1 MKKQREHQHDEP
13 PVETDQDQTGGDTEI
28 KDPILELEDQVAE
41 WREKYLRSLADFQNY
56 QRRALI
62 NEKQAKDEGASSV
75 LEKLLTILDNLD
87 RVLSPDVSGMSLEQV
102 VEGVRVTRDEMLRVL
117 GGLGMNKLEVTPGD
131 EFQPGRHEAMLQQP
145 SDEIEPGHIVAQFA
159 PGYALGDRVLR
170 PVKVSVAP
178 SE

>member
-1 MKKQREHQHDEP
+1 MKKQHEEEQHRDQPADES
-13 PVETDQDQTGGDTEI
+13 ESEI
-28 KDPILELEDQVAE
+28 KDPIAELEDQAAE

-56 QRRALI
+56 QRRALA
-62 NEKQAKDEGASSV
+62 NERQARDEGAASV
-75 LEKLLTILDNLD
+75 LERLLPVLDNLD
-87 RVLSPDVSGMSLEQV
+87 RVLSPDVVSMSIEQV

-117 GGLGMNKLEVTPGD
+117 SNLGMQKLEVAPGQ
-131 EFQPGRHEAMLQQP
+131 EFIPGRHEAMLQQP
-145 SDEIEPGHIVAQFA
+145 SADVEPGRIVAQFT

>member
-1 MKKQREHQHDEP
+1 
-13 PVETDQDQTGGDTEI
+13 
-28 KDPILELEDQVAE
+28 
-41 WREKYLRSLADFQNY
+41 
-56 QRRALI
+56 LI

>member
-1 MKKQREHQHDEP
+1 MKKQHEDQHEEP
-13 PVETDQDQTGGDTEI
+13 MGDASETEI
-28 KDPILELEDQVAE
+28 KDPIAELEDQAAE

-62 NEKQAKDEGASSV
+62 NERQARQEGTASV
-75 LEKLLTILDNLD
+75 LEKLLTVLDNLD
-87 RVLSPDVSGMSLEQV
+87 RVLSPDVSGMNIEQV

-117 GGLGMNKLEVTPGD
+117 SGLGMNRLDVAPGD
-131 EFQPGRHEAMLQQP
+131 EFVPGRHEAMLQQP
-145 SDEIEPGHIVAQFA
+145 SDEVEPGHIVAQFA

>member
-1 MKKQREHQHDEP
+1 MKKQREQQHEDP
-13 PVETDQDQTGGDTEI
+13 TADTGQEQAGDGAEI

-62 NEKQAKDEGASSV
+62 NEKQARQEGKSSV
-75 LEKLLTILDNLD
+75 LEGLLTVLDNLD
-87 RVLSPDVSGMSLEQV
+87 RVLSPDVSSMTLEQV

-117 GGLGMNKLEVTPGD
+117 SNLGMHKMEVAPGD
-131 EFQPGRHEAMLQQP
+131 EFIPGRHEAMLQQP
-145 SDEIEPGHIVAQFA
+145 SNDIDPGHIVAQFA
-159 PGYALGDRVLR
+159 PGYALGERVLR